1 MDSEF
6 ALAQYYDTH
15 TAATAPTTDIATTAP
30 TAATAVSSNHLRP
43 LQTVEFLPYQ

>member
-6 ALAQYYDTH
+6 ALAQYYD

-30 TAATAVSSNHLRP
+30 TAATAVSSNHPRP